1 MFTYRCGSSC
11 ILRKHG
17 VQIMK
22 VHRYAN
28 KTILSYI
35 HSTQVFFNEVNKSN
49 VLPSTSIR
57 RSQVS
62 YRKQIPFFE
71 TSVDILLP
79 GDLQKW
85 GGATLQDTRT
95 HRFLI
100 THYERA
106 SQKDLALLPL
116 PLILGE
122 FCQLSSRITRHA
134 AETSINRYADIQQE
148 NHILF
153 CSR

>member
-1 MFTYRCGSSC
+1 MYCCGSSC
-11 ILRKHG
+11 IQRKHR

-22 VHRYAN
+22 VRRNAN
-28 KTILSYI
+28 KTILSHI
-35 HSTQVFFNEVNKSN
+35 NSTQVFFSEVNNFN
-49 VLPSTSIR
+49 VLPSISIQ

-71 TSVDILLP
+71 TSADILLP
-79 GDLQKW
+79 GDLQKQ
-85 GGATLQDTRT
+85 GGTTLQDTRT

-106 SQKDLALLPL
+106 SQKALALLPW

-122 FCQLSSRITRHA
+122 LCQLSSRITRHA
-134 AETSINRYADIQQE
+134 AEMSINRYADIQQE
-148 NHILF
+148 NHRGF